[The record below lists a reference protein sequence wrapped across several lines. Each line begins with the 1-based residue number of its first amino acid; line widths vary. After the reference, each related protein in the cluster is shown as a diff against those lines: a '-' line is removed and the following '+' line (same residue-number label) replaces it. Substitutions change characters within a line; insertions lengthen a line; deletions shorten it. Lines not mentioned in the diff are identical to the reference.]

1 MEVSMASLPLI
12 LKYLFTLV
20 LGATPIIELRYA
32 AVIAQYAF
40 DLAPLPAFICGL
52 IGNIIPVY
60 FIVKY
65 IRPLFDFFGR
75 WKPFKI
81 IIDWASERATKKIE
95 ESERL
100 QNFAALGLFIF
111 VAIPLP
117 GTGAWVGS
125 LIANFLDLPP
135 KKAIPPIV
143 AGVFAAGLIVLTLT
157 AIANGGIQYLLQRG

>member
-1 MEVSMASLPLI
+1 MIATLPLFI
-12 LKYLFTLV
+12 KYIITGFI
-20 LGATPIIELRYA
+20 GMIPIIELRGAIPVGVFTFHLNY
-32 AVIAQYAF
+32 
-40 DLAPLPAFICGL
+40 LESFICSF

-75 WKPFKI
+75 WKIFKV
-81 IIDWASERATKKIE
+81 IIDWASEKATKNIE
-95 ESERL
+95 ENQRL
-100 QNFAALGLFIF
+100 QTFAALGIFMF

-125 LIANFLDLPP
+125 LIANFLNLPP

-143 AGVFAAGLIVLTLT
+143 LGVLTAGIIVLTLT

>member
-1 MEVSMASLPLI
+1 MNLEVQSQSGVFTFHLN
-12 LKYLFTLV
+12 YL
-20 LGATPIIELRYA
+20 ES
-32 AVIAQYAF
+32 
-40 DLAPLPAFICGL
+40 FICSF

-75 WKPFKI
+75 WKPFKA

-95 ESERL
+95 ESEKL
-100 QNFAALGLFIF
+100 QNFAALGLFLF

-135 KKAIPPIV
+135 KKAIPHIV
-143 AGVFAAGLIVLTLT
+143 LGVLTAGIIVLTLT
-157 AIANGGIQYLLQRG
+157 AIANGGIQYLLQRS

>member
-1 MEVSMASLPLI
+1 MAGLPLI
-12 LKYLFTLV
+12 VKYLLTAFV
-20 LGATPIIELRYA
+20 GMIPIIELRGAIPVGVFTFHLNY
-32 AVIAQYAF
+32 IESF
-40 DLAPLPAFICGL
+40 LCSF

-60 FIVKY
+60 FIVKF

-75 WKPFKI
+75 WKIFKVV
-81 IIDWASERATKKIE
+81 IDWAIWKSNKKDRRKWEIAK
-95 ESERL
+95 
-100 QNFAALGLFIF
+100 FAALGLFIF

-135 KKAIPPIV
+135 KKAVPPII

>member
-1 MEVSMASLPLI
+1 MASLPLFVKYI
-12 LKYLFTLV
+12 LTGLV
-20 LGATPIIELRYA
+20 GILPILELRGAIPVGVFTFHLSY
-32 AVIAQYAF
+32 
-40 DLAPLPAFICGL
+40 LESFICSF

-75 WKPFKI
+75 WKIFKV
-81 IIDWASERATKKIE
+81 IIDWATEKATKHIQENEK
-95 ESERL
+95 L
-100 QNFAALGLFIF
+100 QNAVSVGLFLF

-135 KKAIPPIV
+135 KKAIPPIIV
-143 AGVFAAGLIVLTLT
+143 GVLTAGIIVLSIT
-157 AIANGGIQYLLQRG
+157 AAANGGIQYLLQRS